1 MRAAWGL
8 GILMGSQLRL
18 PPGWWVPCWWRPSP
32 DAPWPACMANLF
44 WGCITWRAISVRS
57 SWGTPCLRAPT
68 WCCWSAADTP
78 SFCGSM
84 ARGCIP
90 GLGAATTM
98 RPVRPSTRWPGCST
112 WATQGAPPSSR
123 PPRAGI
129 RVDLSCLRAGFQD
142 LRGATTPM
150 TSALVASKQRCF
162 ARCVPW
168 SSWREPTTCRWPTW
182 PPVLSRWWWRC
193 WWSAVAPV
201 PSNRA
206 SKPLSWWAGWRPTSG
221 CAGSWRNAVAAMAS
235 TGGWHRCP
243 IAPITPP

>member
-1 MRAAWGL
+1 
-8 GILMGSQLRL
+8 
-18 PPGWWVPCWWRPSP
+18 
-32 DAPWPACMANLF
+32 
-44 WGCITWRAISVRS
+44 
-57 SWGTPCLRAPT
+57 
-68 WCCWSAADTP
+68 
-78 SFCGSM
+78 M

-90 GLGAATTM
+90 GLGAATMM
-98 RPVRPSTRWPGCST
+98 RPARPSTRWPGCST
-112 WATQGAPPSSR
+112 WAIPEAPPSSR

-129 RVDLSCLRAGFQD
+129 RADLSCRRAGSRD

-150 TSALVASKQRCF
+150 TSASVASKQQCF

-168 SSWREPTTCRWPTW
+168 SSCRDPTTCRWPTW
-182 PPVLSRWWWRC
+182 PPVLSRWWLRC

-206 SKPLSWWAGWRPTSG
+206 SKPLSWSAGWRPTSV
-221 CAGSWRNAVAAMAS
+221 CAGFWRNAVAAMAS